1 MGGDEGV
8 GGEEQQQ
15 AGLGGDGG
23 GEVGGGGGA
32 EEETVQHPL
41 KIEQQLSTLVQW
53 VSKKRDEKKKVRL
66 LQLNIARGTT
76 DPGYRVYNLNYLFN

>member
-1 MGGDEGV
+1 MGGYEGV

-66 LQLNIARGTT
+66 LHF
-76 DPGYRVYNLNYLFN
+76 YN

>member
-23 GEVGGGGGA
+23 GEVGGGGA

-66 LQLNIARGTT
+66 FQLKSLSQSPRSKSN
-76 DPGYRVYNLNYLFN
+76 

>member
-8 GGEEQQQ
+8 GGEQQQ
-15 AGLGGDGG
+15 AGLGGDEG
-23 GEVGGGGGA
+23 GEVGGGA
-32 EEETVQHPL
+32 EEAVQHPV
-41 KIEQQLSTLVQW
+41 KIEQQLGTLVQW